1 MGSTVSIA
9 MTTYNGSKYI
19 KKQMDSLREQTRKAD
34 EVIIMDDCSTDNT
47 VELIRDYLLVN
58 ELSNWTLIENE
69 SNKGWIMNFHQCISR
84 TTGDY
89 VFFCDQDD
97 EWNPSKVQTMVDILE
112 QKKEIEVLACTV
124 SFIDGYGKLIN
135 VNKSVLPFGKKKQGN
150 LCTNKFNNRFPY
162 TIMPGCTM
170 VVRRKLI
177 EMLEKIDG
185 EHTIPHDALYW
196 KFGTLLGKS
205 YMLNKTLIN
214 YRIHSDNASE
224 PKTKNEYTIKPVEKR
239 VQEAEVLN
247 HQMLQM
253 YLLYSNHDI
262 SCKKVLYQLDNIL
275 KFTEKRICFLQR
287 KLSIY
292 DICYTIKYFS
302 FYRNVRMLVG
312 DWMAKL
318 RNNILGEIK

>member
-1 MGSTVSIA
+1 MGLTVSIA

-19 KKQMDSLREQTRKAD
+19 KKQMDSLRDQTRKVD

-58 ELSNWTLIENE
+58 KLSNWTLIENE

-97 EWNPSKVQTMVDILE
+97 EWDSSKVQTMIDILE
-112 QKKEIEVLACTV
+112 QKREIDVLACTV
-124 SFIDGYGKLIN
+124 SYIDSDGKHLN
-135 VNKSVLPFGKKKQGN
+135 VNRSVLPFGKNKHED
-150 LCTNKFNNRFPY
+150 LYINKFNNRFPY

-170 VVRRKLI
+170 VVRRQLI
-177 EMLEKIDG
+177 DMLEKLEK

-196 KFGTLLGKS
+196 KFGSLLGKS
-205 YMLNKTLIN
+205 YILNESLIN

-224 PKTKNEYTIKPVEKR
+224 PKTKNEYTIKSVDKR
-239 VQEAEVLN
+239 VIEAKILK
-247 HQMLQM
+247 HQMQQI
-253 YLLYSNHDI
+253 YVLYSNLDI
-262 SCKKVLYQLDNIL
+262 SCKKILYRLDKIL
-275 KFTEKRICFLQR
+275 DFTENRICFLHR

-292 DICYTIKYFS
+292 DISYTIKYLS
-302 FYRNVRMLVG
+302 FYRNTRMLIG

-318 RNNILGEIK
+318 RHNILGEIK